1 MRTARRHD
9 GISRATLTN
18 SLYTGKF
25 ELYSYQLVH
34 EPQIGAADGFGGRI
48 GESNTGL
55 LDTTRKQ
62 EIVEKFSRQENDHG
76 SASVQIALLTERIE
90 ELTDH
95 FRDHPRDHHGRRGLL
110 KMVGRRRRLL
120 NYLRRTDLDRY
131 RWVIEELGL
140 RH

>member
-1 MRTARRHD
+1 MDKVTKQD
-9 GISRATLTN
+9 T
-18 SLYTGKF
+18 
-25 ELYSYQLVH
+25 
-34 EPQIGAADGFGGRI
+34 IG
-48 GESNTGL
+48 
-55 LDTTRKQ
+55 
-62 EIVEKFSRQENDHG
+62 KFSRNENDQG
-76 SASVQIALLTERIE
+76 SASVQIALLTARIE

-95 FRDHPRDHHGRRGLL
+95 FRAHPRDHHGRRGLL